1 MEHDLHAGHRQ
12 HGPHCD
18 GEQPVTLLSVSD
30 SNEYSQLFGIA
41 VYVCAVRIDTV
52 CFYCLSTDL
61 TCDLFFT
68 PGAQPMERA
77 DAAAP
82 ELVSLGAIL

>member
-1 MEHDLHAGHRQ
+1 MLARCAARPEHQGERVVEHDLHAGHRQ

-18 GEQPVTLLSVSD
+18 GKQPVTLLSVSD

-61 TCDLFFT
+61 T
-68 PGAQPMERA
+68 M
-77 DAAAP
+77 
-82 ELVSLGAIL
+82 